1 MKSSFLPPA
10 ASAED
15 SERCP
20 YLGLHDDASTS
31 LAYPSLWNYC
41 HCAVPPGPVAVPHQ
55 ISTCLSREHGRC
67 KVYIALDARPLPR
80 ELRGAVPPAIKRKP
94 QAGIGGLLLF
104 FVVLGALFVWYAGLR
119 LPAGGTSNG
128 PAPEVPTGPLPAAP
142 LFSPE
147 VLSLPA
153 SEAAATGDPLGT
165 DASRRLCGHALDS
178 PFGSDVQFVIH
189 RVARGENMTM
199 YVERFQ
205 TSIDAIVG
213 INHNIRMP
221 LWENSVVVIPV
232 DTTLFVG
239 LPPFEV
245 HEQSEVTISLE
256 ELAEQLD
263 TDPQAFRRFN
273 AFDDSCGTFA
283 GWMLIPRERAA
294 P

>member
-1 MKSSFLPPA
+1 MKSPFIPPA
-10 ASAED
+10 ASAVD

-20 YLGLHDDASTS
+20 YLGLHDDTSTS

-41 HCAVPPGPVAVPHQ
+41 HNAEPPGPVAVPHQ
-55 ISTCLSREHGRC
+55 ISTCLGREYRHC
-67 KVYIALDARPLPR
+67 KVYVALEPRPLPR
-80 ELRGAVPPAIKRKP
+80 DLRGTVPPGIRRRP
-94 QAGIGGLLLF
+94 RAGIRGMLLF
-104 FVVLGALFVWYAGLR
+104 FAILAALIVLYAGLR
-119 LPAGGTSNG
+119 LQEGGRSNRPSSEAPASAI
-128 PAPEVPTGPLPAAP
+128 PASP
-142 LFSPE
+142 FSIPD

-153 SEAAATGDPLGT
+153 SEAAVTDDPLGT
-165 DASRRLCGHALDS
+165 DASHRLCGHALDN

-189 RVARGENMTM
+189 RVARGENMVM

-205 TSIDAIVG
+205 TSVDAIVG

-221 LWENSVVVIPV
+221 LWEHSMVVIPL

-245 HEQSEVTISLE
+245 HEQSEVTIPLE

-273 AFDDSCGTFA
+273 AFDESCGTFA
-283 GWMLIPRERAA
+283 GWMLIPRERGA

>member
-1 MKSSFLPPA
+1 MKNSFLPPA

-41 HCAVPPGPVAVPHQ
+41 HCAVPPGPVSVPHQ

-67 KVYIALDARPLPR
+67 KVYLALETRPLPR
-80 ELRGAVPPAIKRKP
+80 ELRGAVPPAIQRKP
-94 QAGIGGLLLF
+94 RAAIRGMLLF
-104 FVVLGALFVWYAGLR
+104 FVILGALIVLYAGLR
-119 LPAGGTSNG
+119 LQGEGRSNR
-128 PAPEVPTGPLPAAP
+128 PSQAAP
-142 LFSPE
+142 ASAIPASPFFTPDDLLL
-147 VLSLPA
+147 VP
-153 SEAAATGDPLGT
+153 SEAAVIDDPLST
-165 DASRRLCGHALDS
+165 DASRRLCGHALDN

-189 RVARGENMTM
+189 RVSRGENMTM

-232 DTTLFVG
+232 GTTLFVG

-256 ELAEQLD
+256 EFAEQLD

-283 GWMLIPRERAA
+283 GWMLIPREREA

>member
-1 MKSSFLPPA
+1 MKSSFIPPA
-10 ASAED
+10 TSAED

-41 HCAVPPGPVAVPHQ
+41 HFAEPPGPVAVPHQ
-55 ISTCLSREHGRC
+55 ISTCLNREYRHC
-67 KVYIALDARPLPR
+67 KVYVALEPRPLPR
-80 ELRGAVPPAIKRKP
+80 DVRGAVPPGIKRKP
-94 QAGIGGLLLF
+94 RAGIRGMLLF
-104 FVVLGALFVWYAGLR
+104 FAILATLIVLYAGLR
-119 LPAGGTSNG
+119 LQREGRSNRPSQEAPASAI
-128 PAPEVPTGPLPAAP
+128 PA
-142 LFSPE
+142 SPFFTPN

-153 SEAAATGDPLGT
+153 NEAAVTDDPLGT
-165 DASRRLCGHALDS
+165 DASRRLCGHALDN
-178 PFGSDVQFVIH
+178 PFGSDIQFVIH
-189 RVARGENMTM
+189 RVARGENMAM
-199 YVERFQ
+199 YVERFH
-205 TSIDAIVG
+205 TSVDAIVG

-245 HEQSEVTISLE
+245 HEQSEVTISLK

-283 GWMLIPRERAA
+283 GWMLIPREREA

>member
-1 MKSSFLPPA
+1 MKNSFIPPA
-10 ASAED
+10 ASAAD

-20 YLGLHDDASTS
+20 YLGLHDDSSTS

-41 HCAVPPGPVAVPHQ
+41 HCAVPPGPVSVPHQ

-67 KVYIALDARPLPR
+67 KVYVSLEARPLPR
-80 ELRGAVPPAIKRKP
+80 DVRGAVPSGIKRKP
-94 QAGIGGLLLF
+94 LAGIRGLFLF
-104 FVVLGALFVWYAGLR
+104 FVILGALIFLYAGLR
-119 LPAGGTSNG
+119 LQEGGRPNG
-128 PAPEVPTGPLPAAP
+128 PSLEAPTSVLPASP
-142 LFSPE
+142 FVTPE

-153 SEAAATGDPLGT
+153 SEAAATDDPLGT
-165 DASRRLCGHALDS
+165 DASRRLCGHALDI

-189 RVARGENMTM
+189 RVARGENMAM
-199 YVERFQ
+199 YVERFK

-245 HEQSEVTISLE
+245 YEQHEVTIPLE
-256 ELAEQLD
+256 EFIGQLD

-273 AFDDSCGTFA
+273 AFDDSCGMFA
-283 GWMLIPRERAA
+283 GWILIPRVREA

>member
-1 MKSSFLPPA
+1 MKSSFIPPA

-41 HCAVPPGPVAVPHQ
+41 HCAEPPGPVAVPHQ
-55 ISTCLSREHGRC
+55 ISTCLSREYRHC
-67 KVYIALDARPLPR
+67 KVYVALEPRPLPR
-80 ELRGAVPPAIKRKP
+80 DLRGAVPAAIKRKSR
-94 QAGIGGLLLF
+94 AGIKGMLLF
-104 FVVLGALFVWYAGLR
+104 FVILGALIVLYAGLR
-119 LPAGGTSNG
+119 LQGGRSNRPSLEAPASAI
-128 PAPEVPTGPLPAAP
+128 PA
-142 LFSPE
+142 SPFFTPH

-153 SEAAATGDPLGT
+153 SQTAATDDPLGT
-165 DASRRLCGHALDS
+165 DAPRRLCGHALDM

-189 RVARGENMTM
+189 RVARGENMAM

-205 TSIDAIVG
+205 TSVDAIVG

-221 LWENSVVVIPV
+221 LWENSVVVLPV
-232 DTTLFVG
+232 NTTLFVG

-245 HEQSEVTISLE
+245 YEQSEVTIPLE
-256 ELAEQLD
+256 ELVEQLG

-273 AFDDSCGTFA
+273 TFDDSCGTFA
-283 GWMLIPRERAA
+283 GWMLIPREREA